1 MPEDSR
7 ISINRFFVDKFVESD
22 YHQQHPQIS
31 LTQLCNSLLEKFLSG
46 EVVELTGD
54 NFTAV
59 KQCADSLQ
67 KQSSF
72 VVNSVLEKIDLT
84 PIVKPEKIKVE
95 VTPHKQTVK
104 INKKTNLNKVSNW

>member
-1 MPEDSR
+1 MADDSR
-7 ISINRFFVDKFVESD
+7 ISINRFYADKFVESEF
-22 YHQQHPQIS
+22 HQQHPQIS
-31 LTQLCNSLLEKFLSG
+31 LTQLCNNLLEKFLSG

-72 VVNSVLEKIDLT
+72 VVNTVLEKLDLVAVT
-84 PIVKPEKIKVE
+84 QPEKIKVE
-95 VTPHKQTVK
+95 VTPHKPVVK
-104 INKKTNLNKVSNW
+104 INKKTMLNKVSNW